1 MSFRSDNV
9 PDAWIPQLTKISHE
23 VVKNARL
30 LLFLLIGFHPVVS
43 YAQAAPSLKIGIL
56 PAEAKQMIAAS
67 GLDESAWSVAV
78 VPLPPIVLLGP
89 VVQGVGLNVER
100 PFNPA
105 SVMKLVTT
113 RAALGILGPNY
124 RHQTRIATTG
134 QLQGGV
140 LKGDLYFQGG
150 GDPKLVVEDLE
161 EIARRLRAMGIDRI
175 EGKLIVDGTRFDE
188 PETDPGQFDQR
199 PYSTYNVGPHAAMV
213 NFKSVRIS
221 VWPEMGRKVRVMTQ
235 PSLSASDLTTR
246 VQLVEG
252 SCLRSRVSAQMDRS
266 GKVLVS
272 GQLGKRCD
280 GVDFYVSLFDHA
292 RFAFNAFRAAWESV
306 GGEIKVD
313 LVSGATPSHART
325 LVQWESPRPL
335 IDLVSDINKMSN
347 NPMTRQLFLNLSAKE
362 GQAATRDRSRKIV
375 REYLASR
382 GMDFPEL
389 VIDNGSGLSRA
400 ERISAVSLARL
411 LADALL
417 GSDAEAWVNTLPM
430 MGIEGTV
437 RHRMRNSVLEGRAW
451 LKTGTL
457 NDVRAL
463 AGYVRSAE
471 GRWVVFVAM
480 VNHPEAN
487 RSKIAMDGLLKW
499 AYTSH

>member
-1 MSFRSDNV
+1 M
-9 PDAWIPQLTKISHE
+9 AKISHE
-23 VVKNARL
+23 VIKNARL
-30 LLFLLIGFHPVVS
+30 LLIVLIGFHPG
-43 YAQAAPSLKIGIL
+43 LTL
-56 PAEAKQMIAAS
+56 AAS
-67 GLDESAWSVAV
+67 APALRLGSLPSEARQVIASSGLAESAWSVAV
-78 VPLPPIVLLGP
+78 VPLPPVVLLGP
-89 VVQGVGLNVER
+89 VIEGVGLNGNQAA
-100 PFNPA
+100 NPA

-134 QLQGGV
+134 QVQDGV

-161 EIARRLRAMGIDRI
+161 EIARRLRATGINRI
-175 EGKLIVDGTRFDE
+175 EGRVIVDGTRFDE
-188 PETDPGQFDQR
+188 PETDPGQFDRR

-221 VWPEMGRKVRVMTQ
+221 VWPEMGRKVRLMTQ
-235 PSLSASDLTTR
+235 PSLPSADVTNR
-246 VQLVEG
+246 VQMVEG
-252 SCLRSRVSAQMDRS
+252 SCLRSRVSAQMDRH
-266 GKVLVS
+266 GKVLVT
-272 GQLGKRCD
+272 GQLGKRCN
-280 GVDFYVSLFDHA
+280 GVDFYVSVFDHS
-292 RFAFNAFRAAWESV
+292 RFAFNALRAAWESV
-306 GGEIKVD
+306 GGEMKVD
-313 LVSGATPSHART
+313 LASGATPADART

-335 IDLVSDINKMSN
+335 IELVSDINKMSN
-347 NPMTRQLFLNLSAKE
+347 NPMTRQLFLNLSAKD
-362 GQAATRDRSRKIV
+362 GRAATRDRSRKIV
-375 REYLASR
+375 QEYLASR

-389 VIDNGSGLSRA
+389 IIDNGSGLSRA
-400 ERISAVSLARL
+400 ERISATSLARL

-417 GSDAEAWVNTLPM
+417 SPDAESWVNTLPM
-430 MGIEGTV
+430 VGIEGTV

-480 VNHPEAN
+480 VNHPEAS
-487 RSKIAMDGLLKW
+487 RSKIAMDSLVKW

>member
-1 MSFRSDNV
+1 M
-9 PDAWIPQLTKISHE
+9 TKISHE
-23 VVKNARL
+23 VIKNARL
-30 LLFLLIGFHPVVS
+30 LLFLLIGFHPGLS
-43 YAQAAPSLKIGIL
+43 LAQSAPSLRVAAL
-56 PAEAKQMIAAS
+56 PAEAKQLIASA
-67 GLDESAWSVAV
+67 GLEESAWSVAV

-89 VVQGVGLNVER
+89 VVQGVGLNADR
-100 PFNPA
+100 AFNPA

-134 QLQGGV
+134 QLQAGV

-221 VWPEMGRKVRVMTQ
+221 VWPELGRKVRLLTQ
-235 PSLSASDLTTR
+235 PSLSSADITNR

-252 SCLRSRVSAQMDRS
+252 SCLRSRVSAQMDRN

-280 GVDFYVSLFDHA
+280 GVDFYVSVFDHA
-292 RFAFNAFRAAWESV
+292 RFAFNAFRSSWEPV
-306 GGEIKVD
+306 GGAIKVE
-313 LVSGATPSHART
+313 LVSGGTPSHART

-335 IDLVSDINKMSN
+335 IELVSDINKMSN

-375 REYLASR
+375 QEYLASR
-382 GMDFPEL
+382 GMHFPEL
-389 VIDNGSGLSRA
+389 VMDNGSGLSRA
-400 ERISAVSLARL
+400 ERISATSLARL

-430 MGIEGTV
+430 VGIEGTV
-437 RHRMRNSVLEGRAW
+437 RNRMRNSVLEGRAW

-480 VNHPEAN
+480 VNHPEAS
-487 RSKIAMDGLLKW
+487 RSKIAMDSLLKW

>member
-1 MSFRSDNV
+1 M
-9 PDAWIPQLTKISHE
+9 AKISHE
-23 VVKNARL
+23 VIKNARL
-30 LLFLLIGFHPVVS
+30 LLFLLIGFHPGLS
-43 YAQAAPSLKIGIL
+43 LAQSAPSLRVGVL
-56 PAEAKQMIAAS
+56 PAEAKQVIASA
-67 GLDESAWSVAV
+67 GLAESAWSVAV

-89 VVQGVGLNVER
+89 VVQGVGLNADR
-100 PFNPA
+100 AFNPA

-113 RAALGILGPNY
+113 RAALGVLGPNY

-134 QLQGGV
+134 QLQAGV

-161 EIARRLRAMGIDRI
+161 EITRRLRAMGIDRI

-221 VWPEMGRKVRVMTQ
+221 VWPELGRKVRLMTQ
-235 PSLSASDLTTR
+235 PSLPNADITNR
-246 VQLVEG
+246 VQMVEG
-252 SCLRSRVSAQMDRS
+252 SCLRSRVSAQMDRN
-266 GKVLVS
+266 GKLLVT

-280 GVDFYVSLFDHA
+280 GVDFYVSVFDHA
-292 RFAFNAFRAAWESV
+292 RFALNAFRSAWESV
-306 GGEIKVD
+306 GGEIKVE
-313 LVSGATPSHART
+313 LVSGGTPAHART

-335 IDLVSDINKMSN
+335 IELVSDINKMSN

-375 REYLASR
+375 QEYLASR
-382 GMDFPEL
+382 GMYFPEL
-389 VIDNGSGLSRA
+389 VMDNGSGLSRA
-400 ERISAVSLARL
+400 ERISAGSLARL

-430 MGIEGTV
+430 VGIEGTV
-437 RHRMRNSVLEGRAW
+437 KNRMRNSVLEGRAW

-480 VNHPEAN
+480 VNHPEAS
-487 RSKIAMDGLLKW
+487 RSKIAMDSLVKW
-499 AYTSH
+499 AYTSY

>member
-1 MSFRSDNV
+1 M
-9 PDAWIPQLTKISHE
+9 PKISHE
-23 VVKNARL
+23 VIKNARL
-30 LLFLLIGFHPVVS
+30 LLFLLIGFHPVLS
-43 YAQAAPSLKIGIL
+43 WAQAAPALKIGTL
-56 PAEAKQMIAAS
+56 PAEAKQLIATS
-67 GLDESAWSVAV
+67 GLAESAWSVAV

-89 VVQGVGLNVER
+89 VVPGVGLNVDR

-161 EIARRLRAMGIDRI
+161 EIAQRLRAMGIDRI
-175 EGKLIVDGTRFDE
+175 EGRLIVDGTRFDE

-221 VWPEMGRKVRVMTQ
+221 VWPELGRKVRVMAQ
-235 PSLSASDLTTR
+235 PNLPASDLVTR

-252 SCLRSRVSAQMDRS
+252 GCLRSKVSAQMDRS

-280 GVDFYVSLFDHA
+280 GVDFYVSVFDHA
-292 RFAFNAFRAAWESV
+292 RFVFNAFRAAWESV
-306 GGEIKVD
+306 GGAMKGE
-313 LVSGATPSHART
+313 LLSGATPSHART

-335 IDLVSDINKMSN
+335 IELVSDINKMSN

-389 VIDNGSGLSRA
+389 VMDNGSGLSRA
-400 ERISAVSLARL
+400 ERISAASLARL

-437 RHRMRNSVLEGRAW
+437 RHRLRNSVLEGRAW

-480 VNHPEAN
+480 VNHPEAS
-487 RSKIAMDGLLKW
+487 RSKMAMDGLLKW